1 MKINLDQVSAE
12 QKLGLTKVR
21 KDLFLMLIN
30 PIAPKLTVPNGAQL
44 YSDTLKQT
52 IKNVCSF
59 GFGQD
64 LGSDCSTSCRGGS
77 GGRTG
82 VRTPTPPQ

>member
-30 PIAPKLTVPNGAQL
+30 PIAPKLTVPKGAQL

-52 IKNVCSF
+52 IKKRLQF
-59 GFGQD
+59 WFW
-64 LGSDCSTSCRGGS
+64 
-77 GGRTG
+77 GRI
-82 VRTPTPPQ
+82 